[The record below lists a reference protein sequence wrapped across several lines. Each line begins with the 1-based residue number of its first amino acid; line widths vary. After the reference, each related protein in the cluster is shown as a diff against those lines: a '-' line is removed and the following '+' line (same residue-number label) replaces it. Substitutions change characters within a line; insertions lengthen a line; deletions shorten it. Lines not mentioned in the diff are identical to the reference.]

1 MNNPCQTHTA
11 KIEQVFQRI
20 DELREDLKT
29 MRTEDKEEQEKL
41 WEALEALR
49 ESITGNGRDGLTIQV
64 DRNTNFRKNLTK
76 LLWALFTPL
85 YGGLIVILLKI
96 IFESK

>member
-1 MNNPCQTHTA
+1 MNNPCEIHTA
-11 KIEQVFQRI
+11 KIEQIFLRFN
-20 DELREDLKT
+20 ELREDLKT
-29 MRTEDKEEQEKL
+29 MRAEDKEAREKI

-49 ESITGNGRDGLTIQV
+49 ESIIGNGKDGLNIQV

-85 YGGLIVILLKI
+85 YAGLITIILKL
-96 IFESK
+96 IFNK